1 MKRCFAIVVT
11 IFMAF
16 LYGKVVSLQLSIPL
30 PLPSRMVV
38 RSRAPSSIRI
48 TAAIALKMGMDDN
61 DLVDNLLTARQ
72 PTSVEDQVRQAA
84 ACLQR
89 ATADSRHRHLVRLL
103 LPLIGATELD
113 DWPGGSR
120 QQMEAACPLV
130 EGILQQQIAL
140 TRGEG
145 RASVAIQKSIIDES
159 DGVAALMAQ
168 ATTTAQDDSCTVLL
182 PTAETIAQSVATTLE
197 ASVGPQRN
205 LILVNPQYR
214 RRSDFGSNW
223 FGSGGS
229 SISSS
234 FSIDYVEQFE
244 PTFSL
249 TNLMCEGE
257 SVRVLRTYPGP
268 WRVFIRVPETAT
280 GLVDWQ
286 QIGSQDVIRE
296 KPCDWSQ
303 RPINQRDGGA
313 IFNYGQPSYQDI
325 TDMLYS
331 GTLPNF
337 TPKSPAERATAA
349 FSFIKDTL

>member
-1 MKRCFAIVVT
+1 MKRCAAVAAT
-11 IFMAF
+11 AFMAIHCDE
-16 LYGKVVSLQLSIPL
+16 VVSLQLSIPIQQ
-30 PLPSRMVV
+30 PPSRMVV
-38 RSRAPSSIRI
+38 RPRAPSSIRI
-48 TAAIALKMGMDDN
+48 TAAAAALKMGLVDD
-61 DLVDNLLTARQ
+61 VDNLLTARL

-89 ATADSRHRHLVRLL
+89 ATADGRHRHLVRLL

-120 QQMEAACPLV
+120 QQMEAAFPLV
-130 EGILQQQIAL
+130 KGILQQQIAPSAD
-140 TRGEG
+140 G

-159 DGVAALMAQ
+159 DGVVALMAQ

-182 PTAETIAQSVATTLE
+182 PTAETIVQSVTTRLE
-197 ASVGPQRN
+197 TSVGPKRN

-223 FGSGGS
+223 FGSGGG
-229 SISSS
+229 SSS
-234 FSIDYVEQFE
+234 SSIDYVEQFE

-268 WRVFIRVPETAT
+268 WRVFIRVLDTAT

-286 QIGSQDVIRE
+286 QIGSQLVVGE
-296 KPCDWSQ
+296 KPRDWSQ

-313 IFNYGQPSYQDI
+313 IFNFGQPSYQDI
-325 TDMLYS
+325 MDMLYS
-331 GTLPNF
+331 GALPNF
-337 TPKSPAERATAA
+337 TPKSPAERAAAA